1 MLQVTGLYKS
11 FSTQSILE
19 DISFGMIPGE
29 RLGIIG
35 RNGCGKS
42 TLFKMILGED
52 HPDDGQIVMPK
63 GYRVGHLAQHLKF
76 TESTILDEAALG
88 LPLERKNEEYKA
100 KIILAGLGF
109 SEEDFYSPPS
119 AFSGGFQ
126 IRINLAKVLLSE
138 PNLLLLDEPTN
149 YLDIVS
155 ARWLARFLQEW
166 PNELMIITHDREF
179 MDNVTTHT
187 MIIRRKQVRRIEGSS
202 KKLLDQLS
210 VDDEI
215 YEKSRVNEDK
225 KRKEVEEFINRFR
238 AKASKAS
245 QVQSRVKALEKM
257 GQKEE
262 LVDEVKL
269 DFQFSQAPFAGKYIL
284 EVDNLEFGYKPEQT
298 LIRRLGFTLAKGERI
313 GVVGKNGRGKS
324 TLLKLL
330 AGELA
335 PREGSVKLSPNAQL
349 GYFGQTNISRLNEA
363 KTIEQEVQ
371 AANSNLHRTK
381 VRAICGTMM
390 FPGDAAEKK
399 ISVLSGG
406 ERSRVLIG
414 KILAS
419 PSNILLLDEPTNHLD
434 IESIEALIESLK
446 TYEGGIV
453 IVTHNEHILRDL
465 ATKLV
470 VFDGNTAQVIPGD
483 YDYFLSTVGWGDDDA
498 SQMSSRRKE
507 KDKDKSKGT
516 APAGNVNSAKLK
528 SNAKDIA
535 NVEKEIG
542 VLEKRLEVANEK
554 MVQASQT
561 QDRVGI
567 SSAGKEIADLENLI
581 TKAYEKFQQLLE

>member
-1 MLQVTGLYKS
+1 
-11 FSTQSILE
+11 
-19 DISFGMIPGE
+19 
-29 RLGIIG
+29 
-35 RNGCGKS
+35 
-42 TLFKMILGED
+42 
-52 HPDDGQIVMPK
+52 
-63 GYRVGHLAQHLKF
+63 
-76 TESTILDEAALG
+76 
-88 LPLERKNEEYKA
+88 
-100 KIILAGLGF
+100 
-109 SEEDFYSPPS
+109 
-119 AFSGGFQ
+119 
-126 IRINLAKVLLSE
+126 
-138 PNLLLLDEPTN
+138 
-149 YLDIVS
+149 
-155 ARWLARFLQEW
+155 
-166 PNELMIITHDREF
+166 MIITHDREF

-335 PREGSVKLSPNAQL
+335 PREGTVKLSPNAQL

-371 AANSNLHRTK
+371 EANSNLHRTK

-465 ATKLV
+465 ATKLI

-498 SQMSSRRKE
+498 SQMSSRKKE
-507 KDKDKSKGT
+507 KDNKSKGA
-516 APAGNVNSAKLK
+516 APAGNVNATKLK
-528 SNAKDIA
+528 SNAKEIA
-535 NVEKEIG
+535 NIEKEIG

-554 MVQASQT
+554 MVQASQN

-567 SSAGKEIADLENLI
+567 SSSGKEIAELENQI